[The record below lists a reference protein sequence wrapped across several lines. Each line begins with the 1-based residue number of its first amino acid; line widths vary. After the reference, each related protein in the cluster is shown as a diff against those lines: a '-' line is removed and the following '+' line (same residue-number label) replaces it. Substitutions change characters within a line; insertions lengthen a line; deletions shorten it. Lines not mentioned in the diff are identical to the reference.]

1 MALIG
6 INLVILAIGVG
17 IGLIVSIIGLFVG
30 NIIIFDSIALALLAG
45 FLSNGLLN
53 IHPAFSLII
62 GIVTLVLFLFI
73 QHTRFGFWIIGGLL
87 SLVWG
92 FIFAIIAGL
101 ISGGDMIWVYVI
113 WALGALI
120 VFGLHLKAR
129 SDAGL

>member
-45 FLSNGLLN
+45 FLSHGLLN

-92 FIFAIIAGL
+92 FIFGMIVYIFSDDII
-101 ISGGDMIWVYVI
+101 WCYVI